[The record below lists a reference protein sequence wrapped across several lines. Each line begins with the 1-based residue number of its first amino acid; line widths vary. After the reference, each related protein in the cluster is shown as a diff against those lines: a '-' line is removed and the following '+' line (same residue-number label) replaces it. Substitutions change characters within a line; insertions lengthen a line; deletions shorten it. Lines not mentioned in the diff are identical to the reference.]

1 VVPYN
6 KEAGC
11 YEEPFLRLVT
21 LVDGKYVRVPLDPSL
36 LKEWGTFVQK
46 VGTDFESGCHSGI
59 ADAATKV

>member
-1 VVPYN
+1 M
-6 KEAGC
+6 
-11 YEEPFLRLVT
+11 T